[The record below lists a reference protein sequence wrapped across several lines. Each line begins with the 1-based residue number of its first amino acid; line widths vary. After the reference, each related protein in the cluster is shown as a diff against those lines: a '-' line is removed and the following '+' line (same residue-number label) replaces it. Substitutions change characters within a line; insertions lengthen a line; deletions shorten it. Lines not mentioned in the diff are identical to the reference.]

1 MYIPHIYK
9 NKNINEVKD
18 FIKTHGFGILIS
30 HANGK
35 TSGTHI
41 PFEWEKDS
49 QGKDILTAHL
59 AKANPQAKYIKPQDE
74 VLIIFNGPH
83 AYVSSSWY
91 QNEEVP
97 TWNYI
102 AVHVYGTVSLMNE
115 SELYTALNKMVDRY
129 EKNSKNP
136 VNFAKMSKETQSQ
149 INNILGLSIRINEI
163 QAAYK
168 LSQNRHS
175 DDYQNIINELSLSP
189 DPLAKTIAKEMHNR
203 RA

>member
-18 FIKTHGFGILIS
+18 FINTHGFGILIS

-35 TSGTHI
+35 TAGTHI
-41 PFEWEKDS
+41 PFEWEKDRK
-49 QGKDILTAHL
+49 GNDILTAHL
-59 AKANPQAKYIKPQDE
+59 AKANPQAKCIKPEDE

-91 QNEEVP
+91 QDEEVP

-115 SELYTALNKMVDRY
+115 NELYEALNKMVTRY

-136 VNFAKMSKETQSQ
+136 VSFTKMSKETQSQ
-149 INNILGLSIRINEI
+149 INNILGFSVRINEI

-168 LSQNRHS
+168 LSQNRHVT
-175 DDYQNIINELSLSP
+175 DYQNIINELSHSP
-189 DPLAKTIAKEMHNR
+189 DSLANSIAKEMHKR
-203 RA
+203 KA